1 MSIEIVET
9 KDCAFCF
16 KMIDARVTRCPY
28 CCGIQDKKKR
38 LSRATLTVSA
48 LALGSLLLALS
59 GWQRALAAEHNLGV
73 AERLLAETLRV
84 ENFRAETL
92 RREKKRTTA
101 TEPSQPKHCEPR
113 IEFVYLTPEP
123 VDIAAAER
131 IAQCESLLADQR
143 CVPYL

>member
-38 LSRATLTVSA
+38 LSRATLVMSA
-48 LALGSLLLALS
+48 LALSGALFAVS
-59 GWQRALAAEHNLGV
+59 GWQRALEAEHNLGV
-73 AERLLAETLRV
+73 AETLLAALRV
-84 ENFRAETL
+84 ESSRVETL
-92 RREKKRTTA
+92 QSEKTPA
-101 TEPSQPKHCEPR
+101 TETMQLELCEPKV
-113 IEFVYLTPEP
+113 EFVYVTPEP

-131 IAQCESLLADQR
+131 IAKCESLLVDQQ
-143 CVPYL
+143 CVPYP